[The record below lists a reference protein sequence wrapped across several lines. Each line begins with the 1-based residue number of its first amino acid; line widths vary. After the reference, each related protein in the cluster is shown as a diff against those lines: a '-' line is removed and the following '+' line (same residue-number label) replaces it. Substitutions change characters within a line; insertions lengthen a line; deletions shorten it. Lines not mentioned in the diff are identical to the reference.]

1 VNGLSFWRV
10 TARRSI
16 GLSITYLVMAVVLAV
31 MGMILSNI
39 GSIIPPDLV
48 SGQVDPNAIFPYI
61 SVAILSLTALIIAT
75 PVVILFVYDRN
86 NGVFEYLLSTGS
98 DQLDIYKAYLKA
110 ALFLAA
116 GMLAITAILNAAIG
130 AYLGVDPVTVATIAA
145 LTFVI
150 GLSSVSLMT
159 VAMMAFSSLQKSQV
173 GANQPLGIAVGIL
186 PVIPAL
192 VLPLLNP
199 SLATILDGAVAAS
212 IGLISLALLLS
223 AGKLISR
230 EKMLP

>member
-1 VNGLSFWRV
+1 MV
-10 TARRSI
+10 TAKRSI
-16 GLSITYLVMAVVLAV
+16 RLCMTYLVMAVFLAV
-31 MGMILSNI
+31 MGMALSNL

-48 SGQVDPNAIFPYI
+48 SGQVDPKAIFPYI
-61 SVAILSLTALIIAT
+61 SVALLSLTALIIAT

-116 GMLAITAILNAAIG
+116 GILAFTAILNAAIG
-130 AYLGVDPVTVATIAA
+130 VYLGGDPATVATIAT
-145 LTFVI
+145 LTFII
-150 GLSSVSLMT
+150 GLSSVSLMV

-173 GANQPLGIAVGIL
+173 GANQPLGVIVGIL
-186 PVIPAL
+186 PVMPAL
-192 VLPLLNP
+192 VLPMLNP
-199 SLATILDGAVAAS
+199 SLATILDGAIAAI